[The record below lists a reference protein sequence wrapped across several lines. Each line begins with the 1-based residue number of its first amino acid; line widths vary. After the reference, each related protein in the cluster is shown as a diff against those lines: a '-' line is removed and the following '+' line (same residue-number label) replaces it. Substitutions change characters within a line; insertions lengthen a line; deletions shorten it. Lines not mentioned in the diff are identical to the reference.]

1 MRLQSCGIG
10 EKMNLKTV
18 RYGEHESVH
27 FYSDEPVGLF
37 AIIAVHTTFSG
48 CSLGG
53 CRIKSFSSEKEAVQ
67 EVLRLSEHMTYKSLL
82 CDLKMG
88 GGKSV
93 IVAGPRFKKTPQLL
107 KSFAQ
112 AINSLGGKYIV
123 SVDMGSD
130 SEDMEFIKHTTDHVI
145 GYNRDKGGAGDPGV
159 YTARGVLAGMRTALQ
174 EKWST
179 SSFKDRKICV
189 IGLGGVGRPLC
200 KSLIEEG
207 ASLVVSDIDEK
218 QVHEIKKYGNVEVVE
233 PKKAHQVH
241 CDIFS
246 PCAAGDVL
254 TEESIKELNC
264 QVIAGAANNQLKS
277 EEEGKALF
285 QRGILYLPDFAVNAG
300 GLVGVVLEGIKKKNV
315 EETNKKVDDIG
326 GLIRNILQESQKK
339 KKPTSQVAL
348 EMARKKYN
356 IMHSKTRL

>member
-1 MRLQSCGIG
+1 
-10 EKMNLKTV
+10 MNMKTV
-18 RYGEHESVH
+18 RYGEHESIH
-27 FYSDEPVGLF
+27 FYSDEPAGLF

-53 CRIKSFSSEKEAVQ
+53 CRIKSFSSEEEAVQ

-93 IVAGPRFKKTPQLL
+93 IVAGPHFKKNPQLL
-107 KSFAQ
+107 KSFAN
-112 AINSLGGKYIV
+112 AVNSLGGRYIV

-130 SEDMEFIKHTTDHVI
+130 SEDMEFIKNTTDYVI
-145 GYNRDKGGAGDPGV
+145 GYDQKKGGAGDPGV
-159 YTARGVLAGMRTALQ
+159 YTARGVLAGMKTALQ

-179 SSFKDRKICV
+179 SSFENKKICV
-189 IGLGGVGRPLC
+189 VGIGDVGRPLC
-200 KSLIEEG
+200 RQLLKEG
-207 ASLVVSDIDEK
+207 ALLVVSDIDSK
-218 QVHEIKKYGNVEVVE
+218 QIDWVKQYGEVEVVE
-233 PKKAHQVH
+233 PEKAHQVH

-246 PCAAGDVL
+246 PCATGDVV
-254 TEESIKELNC
+254 TAEKVKELNC
-264 QVIAGAANNQLKS
+264 KVIAGAANNQLSS
-277 EEEGKALF
+277 EEEGKILF

-300 GLVGVVLEGIKKKNV
+300 GLGGVVRGGIRKKSL
-315 EETNKKVDDIG
+315 EETYKKVDDIG
-326 GLIRNILQESQKK
+326 ELIRDILKESEKR

>member
-1 MRLQSCGIG
+1 
-10 EKMNLKTV
+10 MNMKTV
-18 RYGEHESVH
+18 CYGEHESVH
-27 FYSDEPVGLF
+27 FYSDESVGLF

-53 CRIKSFSSEKEAVQ
+53 CRIKSFSSEKEAIQ

-93 IVAGPRFKKTPQLL
+93 IVAGPNFKKTPQLL
-107 KSFAQ
+107 KSFAN
-112 AINSLGGKYIV
+112 AVNSLGGQYIV

-130 SEDMEFIKHTTDHVI
+130 SDDMEFIKQTTDYVI
-145 GYNRDKGGAGDPGV
+145 GYDQNKGGAGDPGV
-159 YTARGVLAGMRTALQ
+159 YTARGVLAGMKTALQ

-189 IGLGGVGRPLC
+189 VGIGDVGRPLC
-200 KSLIEEG
+200 QSLLEEG
-207 ASLVVSDIDEK
+207 ARLIVSDVDKKQIDWVK
-218 QVHEIKKYGNVEVVE
+218 QFGEVEVVE
-233 PKKAHQVH
+233 PRKAHQVP

-246 PCAAGDVL
+246 PCATGDVF
-254 TEESIKELNC
+254 TVENVKELNC
-264 QVIAGAANNQLKS
+264 QVIAGAANNQLVS
-277 EEEGKALF
+277 EEVGKVLF
-285 QRGILYLPDFAVNAG
+285 QRDILYLPDFAVNAG
-300 GLVGVVLEGIKKKNV
+300 GLVGVVLGGIRKENL
-315 EETNKKVDDIG
+315 EETLKKVDDIEE
-326 GLIRNILQESQKK
+326 LTRDILQRSEKE

-356 IMHSKTRL
+356 IMYSKTRL